1 MPSAARIR
9 FAKFRI
15 TVVTIVA
22 LVIMGVL
29 FWLLT
34 GGTLLT
40 QKVPIY
46 LYINDAT
53 GLSPESVVSVNGVDV
68 GKVRSVE
75 FSGSRA
81 PNRTV
86 RVVLDVESDF
96 LLSIPVDSTT
106 DISTDNI
113 IGDKYVDI
121 TRGRSGMHLQ
131 PGSELIYKPSPEL
144 LKTLDLAQFDQQ
156 LRATDALL
164 SDIEQGRNFV
174 GQLILKD
181 DFYNQLRA
189 RVAGLE
195 RTIRTAAQSTNEV
208 GKITYTDQLYRSIQ
222 APLLQLD
229 DMLSH
234 IQAGQGALGGWLRD
248 DAAYAQLLHQT
259 DDLRRSFAGIHS
271 GTLFQTD
278 DLYTS
283 WNRALGSM
291 IRSVDDFNST
301 PLLNTSEVYDN
312 LNGFAKEMRD
322 AFGDFRRNP
331 QKYLRIKLFGK
342 DTTAP

>member
-22 LVIMGVL
+22 LVIVGVL

-75 FSGSRA
+75 FSGSKA

-86 RVVLDVESDF
+86 RVILAVESDF
-96 LLSIPVDSTT
+96 LPDIPVDSTT

-131 PGSELIYKPSPEL
+131 PGSELIYK
-144 LKTLDLAQFDQQ
+144 DFG
-156 LRATDALL
+156 LRSL
-164 SDIEQGRNFV
+164 
-174 GQLILKD
+174 
-181 DFYNQLRA
+181 
-189 RVAGLE
+189 
-195 RTIRTAAQSTNEV
+195 
-208 GKITYTDQLYRSIQ
+208 
-222 APLLQLD
+222 
-229 DMLSH
+229 
-234 IQAGQGALGGWLRD
+234 
-248 DAAYAQLLHQT
+248 
-259 DDLRRSFAGIHS
+259 
-271 GTLFQTD
+271 
-278 DLYTS
+278 
-283 WNRALGSM
+283 
-291 IRSVDDFNST
+291 
-301 PLLNTSEVYDN
+301 
-312 LNGFAKEMRD
+312 
-322 AFGDFRRNP
+322 
-331 QKYLRIKLFGK
+331 
-342 DTTAP
+342 

>member
-15 TVVTIVA
+15 TAVTFVA
-22 LVIMGVL
+22 LVIMAVL

-34 GGTLLT
+34 GGTLLK
-40 QKVPIY
+40 QKVPLY
-46 LYINDAT
+46 LYIDDAT
-53 GLSPESVVSVNGVDV
+53 GLSPGSSVSVNGVDV
-68 GKVRSVE
+68 GKVKSVAL
-75 FSGSRA
+75 SGSRV

-86 RVVLDVESDF
+86 RVVLDVETDY
-96 LLSIPVDSTT
+96 LPSIPIDSTT
-106 DISTDNI
+106 DISTENPV
-113 IGDKYVDI
+113 GDKFVDI
-121 TRGRSGMHLQ
+121 TRGKSGTYVQ

-144 LKTLDLAQFDQQ
+144 LKTIDLAQFDQQ
-156 LRATDALL
+156 LRATDAFL

-181 DFYNQLRA
+181 DFYNQLRG

-195 RTIRTAAQSTNEV
+195 RIIRTAAQSTNEV
-208 GKITYTDQLYRSIQ
+208 GKITYTDELYRSIQ
-222 APLLQLD
+222 APLLELD

-234 IQAGQGALGGWLRD
+234 IQAGQGAFGGWLRD
-248 DAAYAQLLHQT
+248 DAAYAQLVHQM
-259 DDLRRSFAGIHS
+259 DDLRRSFADMHS

-291 IRSVDDFNST
+291 IQSVDDFNST
-301 PLLNTSEVYDN
+301 PLLTTSDVYDN
-312 LNGFAKEMRD
+312 LNGFTKELRD
-322 AFGDFRRNP
+322 TLSDFRRSP
-331 QKYLRIKLFGK
+331 QKYLRFKMFGK
-342 DTTAP
+342 GPAAP